1 MGQGLTMNMTAPE
14 INKAFSPLKYRF
26 TVKDFHKLAETGI
39 LQETNKIELI
49 TGELINMSPIGSA
62 HAGTVD
68 KIVALLVRKINDKA
82 IVRCQNPLILDDYS
96 EPEPDIAL
104 VKFSKNF
111 YTDNHPLPQDVLLVI
126 EIADTS
132 IRYDREIKIPLYAK
146 ANIPEVWLIDLNQKQ
161 LEVYTQ
167 PYEQGYRTIHLP
179 HLTEKITARLLPE
192 IELTVSELFIR

>member
-1 MGQGLTMNMTAPE
+1 MNLIASE
-14 INKAFSPLKYRF
+14 ISKSFNPLKYRF

-82 IVRCQNPLILDDYS
+82 IVRCQNPIILDDYS

-146 ANIPEVWLIDLNQKQ
+146 ADIPEVWLIDLNQKQ
-161 LEVYTQ
+161 LEIYTQ
-167 PYEQGYRTIHLP
+167 PYEQSYRTIHLP
-179 HLTEKITARLLPE
+179 HLTEKITAQLLPE
-192 IELTVSELFIR
+192 VELSVSELFIR